1 MTAAFPAG
9 AKRKRE
15 AEQAQLIPFRSAASE
30 LVAMLLNSPIPT
42 QRPAECTSEAAAE
55 PETTSSRTPRLRS
68 ELPSAADKSSSQLT
82 FVPMASSGGVEAMPA
97 ISPFT
102 SAAEHAFD
110 QRPQV
115 CPAPALQGLCTLGM
129 AGRCEASKPCGG
141 GAGGGYAVQM
151 LRPRPWLS
159 CHDVVASQQLW
170 RMCRSFSLS
179 LSHQLHHRRRSRW
192 IYLQPTCSSAPLL
205 AAACGVWAVIDAPMS
220 GALMS

>member
-1 MTAAFPAG
+1 MCVNPVVSSARPCKTVLMKAAVFAG

-15 AEQAQLIPFRSAASE
+15 AEQANQLIPFRSAASE

-42 QRPAECTSEAAAE
+42 QRPAEGTSQAAAE
-55 PETTSSRTPRLRS
+55 PEATSSRTPRLRS

-115 CPAPALQGLCTLGM
+115 CPAPGLCTLGM
-129 AGRCEASKPCGG
+129 AGR
-141 GAGGGYAVQM
+141 
-151 LRPRPWLS
+151 
-159 CHDVVASQQLW
+159 
-170 RMCRSFSLS
+170 
-179 LSHQLHHRRRSRW
+179 
-192 IYLQPTCSSAPLL
+192 
-205 AAACGVWAVIDAPMS
+205 
-220 GALMS
+220 

>member
-1 MTAAFPAG
+1 MEAVSSQVCGLGKEELVTAAVPAG

-15 AEQAQLIPFRSAASE
+15 AEQASQLIPFRSAASE
-30 LVAMLLNSPIPT
+30 LVAMLLSSPIPP
-42 QRPAECTSEAAAE
+42 QRPAEGTSQAAAE

-115 CPAPALQGLCTLGM
+115 CTAPALQGLCMLQCGM
-129 AGRCEASKPCGG
+129 
-141 GAGGGYAVQM
+141 
-151 LRPRPWLS
+151 L
-159 CHDVVASQQLW
+159 
-170 RMCRSFSLS
+170 
-179 LSHQLHHRRRSRW
+179 
-192 IYLQPTCSSAPLL
+192 
-205 AAACGVWAVIDAPMS
+205 
-220 GALMS
+220 